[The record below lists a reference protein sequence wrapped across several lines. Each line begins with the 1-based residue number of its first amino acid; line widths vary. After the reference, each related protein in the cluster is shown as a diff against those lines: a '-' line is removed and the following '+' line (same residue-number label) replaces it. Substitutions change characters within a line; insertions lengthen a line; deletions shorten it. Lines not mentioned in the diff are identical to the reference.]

1 MSRLLQDLAGDSAL
15 ARGDAPAVVMGDERL
30 GYGELERLSDRLAA
44 QLLAAGCRPGD
55 RVALL
60 MSKRPLALVA
70 IQATLKAGCV
80 YVPLDASSPAARLG
94 RILGSAQPALLLA
107 APETAP
113 LLDEL
118 AAGGELP
125 PVWSIEAEAVAGERV
140 RGERTRAGWDVDGGE
155 PGVRVGP
162 DDPAYLLFTS
172 GSTGQPKGVVIT
184 HRNVVCFAEWFVRQ
198 FGSRPGERVSGHPPL
213 HFDLSTLDLYTA
225 FAAGAE
231 LHLVP
236 PRLSLNPRALAAWIR
251 DSELNRWVSVPS
263 VLSYMTKFKAVDED
277 DFPALERVLWC
288 GEVLPTPVLVD
299 WMRRL
304 PHVAFSNLYGPTEAT
319 VASSWYDVPALPAD
333 ETEPVP
339 IGRACEGEELLVL
352 DEELRP
358 APDGESG
365 ELCIAGAGLS
375 PGYWRDPERTEQ
387 AFRPDPRPGH
397 EGERVYR
404 TGDLGRRDESGL
416 FHFLGRADSQ
426 IKSRGYRIELG
437 EIESALGGIEGL
449 HECAVVGVDGE
460 GFEGVAICAAYVA
473 EDDLEPPRLRRA
485 LAELLPS
492 YMLPAR
498 WLALEELPKNLNG
511 KVDRPAL
518 RERFQAQARERGTVR
533 S

>member
-1 MSRLLQDLAGDSAL
+1 MRRADDAAL
-15 ARGDAPAVVMGDERL
+15 VMGAERL
-30 GYGELERLSDRLAA
+30 SYGELEQLSDRLAA
-44 QLLAAGCRPGD
+44 QLVAAGCRPGD

-80 YVPLDASSPAARLG
+80 YVPLDASTPAARLAL
-94 RILGSAQPALLLA
+94 ILASAEPALLLA
-107 APETAP
+107 APEVAP
-113 LLDEL
+113 LLDDL
-118 AAGGELP
+118 ATTLPLP
-125 PVWSIEAEAVAGERV
+125 PLWSVTAEPVAGERV
-140 RGERTRAGWDVDGGE
+140 RGERTRGDWDVDGGE

-184 HRNVVCFAEWFVRQ
+184 HRNVVSFAEWFVGK
-198 FGSRPGERVSGHPPL
+198 FGSRPGERVSCHPPL
-213 HFDLSTLDLYTA
+213 HFDLSTLDVYTA

-236 PRLSLNPRALAAWIR
+236 PQLSLDPRGLAAWIR

-263 VLSYMTKFKAVDED
+263 VLSYMTKFNAVGES
-277 DFPALERVLWC
+277 DFPALERILWC
-288 GEVLPTPVLVD
+288 GEVLPTPILAD

-304 PHVAFSNLYGPTEAT
+304 PQVSFTNLYGPTEAT
-319 VASSWYDVPALPAD
+319 VASSWYDVPAPPAD

-352 DEELRP
+352 DQELRP
-358 APDGESG
+358 AAVGESG

-375 PGYWRDPERTEQ
+375 PGYWRDPERTEE
-387 AFRPDPRPGH
+387 AFRADPRPGH

-404 TGDLGRRDESGL
+404 TGDLGRVDEDGL

-437 EIESALGGIEGL
+437 EVESALGSVEGV

-460 GFEGVAICAAYVA
+460 GFEGVSICAAYVGG
-473 EDDLEPPRLRRA
+473 DDLEPPQLRRA
-485 LAELLPS
+485 LKELLPS

-518 RERFQAQARERGTVR
+518 RDRFLGQARERGKVR